1 MGGEANLI
9 VDVEEHKNCASSI
22 IAVCQGLD
30 EVMTSLVQH
39 LQSASSSGLEVGQ
52 AAENFSSFVSEIARL
67 KGQLDET
74 GSDIDTIITEFLN
87 AIDDADDLLFKN
99 KGYKPFTDEEFRLCF
114 AVVENTVAPEF
125 NLGSWIW
132 TNIIEILFKFFW
144 KAADYEVTVNT
155 DSSIL
160 VKNVENLKEQT
171 VEKISTI
178 KTGVR
183 SADRSYRQRIKNQ
196 LDVLKAYEQVLRQ
209 IDSIL
214 STEGGEI
221 DTTGL
226 TKLKTIMD
234 EHEMFAKTPEV
245 VTDADVKNFSDNVTG
260 YFASSTAVVTAVCA
274 SSFGKLVTSDFD
286 EYRATVTAALDYF
299 NSCSSHYTS
308 SHERYEKHKG
318 DFDKM
323 LGLYN
328 KYGSKWVDY
337 YDGDKEKTEMFNK
350 LVSKTGKLSKKADNY
365 VDVWFQ
371 LFCDMSDSKEAFAR
385 FKANCDLDNEQVRKA
400 LERVEALYGN
410 EVDAFAYETLE
421 KISQEIKK
429 GAIEKG
435 AEAAAKAYANLFP
448 GGGMEQIMT
457 KATSSFLDKAF
468 SEAPA
473 VAQHD
478 WVLTTQNS
486 FDNAVAELKAAT
498 PGAEGYDEL
507 VQTVRE
513 AFDSAKQARIK
524 FFTTM
529 AENAEGQHKRFF
541 ELNLESVKNMSLD
554 DVTPHQALSLGEF
567 SGENYTILEYLS
579 DGDLVVS

>member
-1 MGGEANLI
+1 MGGETNLI
-9 VDVEEHKNCASSI
+9 VDVEEYKGSASNI
-22 IAVCQGLD
+22 NTVCQGLD
-30 EVMTSLVQH
+30 GIMSLLVQH
-39 LQSASSSGLEVGQ
+39 LQSASFSGLEAGQ

-67 KGQLDET
+67 KGQLNKI
-74 GSDIDTIITEFLN
+74 GSNINTVITEFLEE
-87 AIDDADDLLFKN
+87 IDEADDLLFKN

-132 TNIIEILFKFFW
+132 TNIIEKLFKFFW

-155 DSSIL
+155 DSSVL

-183 SADRSYRQRIKNQ
+183 SADRIYRQRIKNQ
-196 LDVLKAYEQVLRQ
+196 LDVLKAYEYVLRQ

-214 STEGGEI
+214 SPEYGGI
-221 DTTGL
+221 DATGL
-226 TKLKTIMD
+226 TTLKTILD
-234 EHEMFAKTPEV
+234 QYEMFSKTPEV

-299 NSCSSHYTS
+299 NSYSSQYTS
-308 SHERYEKHKG
+308 SYERYEKYKG
-318 DFDKM
+318 DFDNM
-323 LGLYN
+323 LGFYN

-337 YDGDKEKTEMFNK
+337 YDGDKEKAEMLNK
-350 LVSKTGKLSKKADNY
+350 LVSKTGKLSKKSDDY
-365 VDVWFQ
+365 IDVWFQ
-371 LFCDMSDSKEAFAR
+371 LFCDMSDSKEAFSR

-400 LERVEALYGN
+400 LERVEALYEN

-421 KISQEIKK
+421 KILQEVKN

-435 AEAAAKAYANLFP
+435 AEAAAKAYSSLFP
-448 GGGMEQIMT
+448 GGGMEQIIT

-473 VAQHD
+473 VAHHD
-478 WVLTTQNS
+478 WVLATQNS

-498 PGAEGYDEL
+498 PGTEGYEEL

-513 AFDSAKQARIK
+513 AFDNAKQARIK
-524 FFTTM
+524 FFTIM

-541 ELNLESVKNMSLD
+541 ELNLESTKKMSLD

-567 SGENYTILEYLS
+567 SGENYTILEYLF
-579 DGDLVVS
+579 DCDLVVS